1 MSDPAEVIT
10 VTLGDKTF
18 RAGRRTAAHIRWTID
33 ELEREFPEAYFHI
46 IQPCYNDG
54 VGASEGTH
62 DLDGCIDVDIVGM
75 TGLQTQT
82 FMRRKG
88 WASWYRTAAQGFS
101 PHNHAASLGCPGPVG
116 LFVDG
121 GLSTVGHRVASSQ
134 YEDYRLHAFGL
145 EGMHTPGSDTSWFPP
160 DIDATYF
167 QEDDMPAPK
176 DWDNEDWAAFRTNLV
191 PSIAHAVWNFVVRPA
206 SNIKN
211 RPAVTEQ
218 IAKAALKKAANGE

>member
-1 MSDPAEVIT
+1 VNGAEVIT

-18 RAGRRTAAHIRWTID
+18 RAGRRTAAHIAWTIA
-33 ELEREFPEAYFHI
+33 ELADEFPEAHFHI

-54 VGASEGTH
+54 IGASEGTH
-62 DLDGCIDVDIVGM
+62 DLDGCIDVEINGL

-88 WASWYRTAAQGFS
+88 WASWYRTPAQGFT
-101 PHNHAASLGCPGPVG
+101 PHVHAASLGCPGPVG

-145 EGMHTPGSDTSWFPP
+145 EGMHAQGSDTSWFPP

-176 DWDNEDWAAFRTNLV
+176 DWDSEDWAAFRTNLV
-191 PSIAHAVWNFVVRPA
+191 PSIANAVWAFVVRKGTKTVA
-206 SNIKN
+206 
-211 RPAVTEQ
+211 EQ
-218 IAKAALKKAANGE
+218 TAQAALKKAANQ

>member
-1 MSDPAEVIT
+1 VPTSNPAEVIT

-18 RAGRRTAAHIRWTID
+18 RAGRRTVAHIKWTID
-33 ELEREFPEAYFHI
+33 ELAREHPGAHFHI

-54 VGASEGTH
+54 VGASQGTH
-62 DLDGCIDVDIVGM
+62 DLDGCIDVDIVGLD
-75 TGLQTQT
+75 GIQTQT

-88 WASWYRTAAQGFS
+88 WASWYRTPAQGFS

-121 GLSTVGHRVASSQ
+121 GLSTVGRRVASSQ
-134 YEDYRLHAFGL
+134 YEDYRFHAFGL
-145 EGMHTPGSDTSWFPP
+145 EGMHAPGSDTSWFPP

-176 DWDNEDWAAFRTNLV
+176 DWDAEDWAAIKRNV
-191 PSIAHAVWNFVVRPA
+191 PSAGDIAAAVWAFVVRKA
-206 SNIKN
+206 TKT
-211 RPAVTEQ
+211 VTEQ
-218 IAKAALKKAANGE
+218 SAQAALKKAANQ